1 LLQQA
6 LNFQEAHNDDLKTSA
21 FADGVWVMFD
31 YNRGYAPDLE
41 SSGVMDIFRL
51 PKFSYWFFRSQRDAG
66 ELIAGRPLGPVIYIA
81 NYWTVDSPLEVRV
94 FSNCEEVAL
103 YLNGK
108 LVERRRP
115 DTSRVST
122 HLKHAPFTFKP
133 DRFQPGTLQAVGYI
147 GGREV
152 TSCERRTPGELDG
165 LTMEFDLSGRPFG
178 IGNKDMTFCYA
189 SLKDKTGTPIPTA
202 RVPVFFG
209 ITGPAQ
215 LVGDNPIMSE
225 AGTATV
231 LVASDIPKP
240 RCAIYAICLMN
251 EKDRTRI
258 LSAAASPDGTK
269 VPDYKIHYTTDG
281 TEPSARSPVYSRP
294 VKNAPQLRAA
304 ILVNEEVVA
313 RADSRTSAPA
323 TSDSTVAIAKANA
336 QRE

>member
-1 LLQQA
+1 L
-6 LNFQEAHNDDLKTSA
+6 
-21 FADGVWVMFD
+21 DGRFP
-31 YNRGYAPDLE
+31 R
-41 SSGVMDIFRL
+41 
-51 PKFSYWFFRSQRDAG
+51 
-66 ELIAGRPLGPVIYIA
+66 
-81 NYWTVDSPLEVRV
+81 EVRV

-108 LVERRRP
+108 LVEQRRP
-115 DTSRVST
+115 DNSRVST

-281 TEPSARSPVYSRP
+281 TEPSARSPVYSGP

-304 ILVNEEVVA
+304 ILVNEEVMA

-323 TSDSTVAIAKANA
+323 TSDSAVSVAKANA
-336 QRE
+336 Q

>member
-1 LLQQA
+1 
-6 LNFQEAHNDDLKTSA
+6 
-21 FADGVWVMFD
+21 
-31 YNRGYAPDLE
+31 
-41 SSGVMDIFRL
+41 
-51 PKFSYWFFRSQRDAG
+51 
-66 ELIAGRPLGPVIYIA
+66 
-81 NYWTVDSPLEVRV
+81 
-94 FSNCEEVAL
+94 
-103 YLNGK
+103 
-108 LVERRRP
+108 
-115 DTSRVST
+115 
-122 HLKHAPFTFKP
+122 
-133 DRFQPGTLQAVGYI
+133 
-147 GGREV
+147 
-152 TSCERRTPGELDG
+152 
-165 LTMEFDLSGRPFG
+165 MEFDLSGRPFAA
-178 IGNKDMTFCYA
+178 GNKNMTFCYA
-189 SLKDKTGTPIPTA
+189 SLKDKTGTLVPTV

-231 LVASDIPKP
+231 LVASDSSKP

-258 LSAAASPDGTK
+258 LSVAASPDGAK

-281 TEPSARSPVYSRP
+281 TAPSARSPVYSGP

-323 TSDSTVAIAKANA
+323 TSGNAVSFAKANA